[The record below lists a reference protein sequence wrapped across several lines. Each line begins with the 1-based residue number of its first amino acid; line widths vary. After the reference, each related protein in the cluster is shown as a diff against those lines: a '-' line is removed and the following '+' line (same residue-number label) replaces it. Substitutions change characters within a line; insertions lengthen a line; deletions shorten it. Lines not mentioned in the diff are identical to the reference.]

1 MKLPT
6 LLLALGAAQAAL
18 ALAPRPT
25 TKTAISSTAVS
36 STPRPSA
43 TRTPAPRCGGFSPTP
58 ARCPAGQ
65 ACAPT
70 QPPGS
75 FDLPGTCILA
85 TCGGKVAAL
94 EGTLCP
100 GGQVCVYNA
109 TAPVT
114 DLPGRCMAAMLTC
127 GGGEGKKCSS
137 GYECLVEPRVDF
149 AYAEQW
155 EAAVEG
161 VKGEKAVG
169 ICIPRGSLVV
179 EMPWRGWGV

>member
-6 LLLALGAAQAAL
+6 LLLALGASQAAM

-25 TKTAISSTAVS
+25 TKTVISSTAIS
-36 STPRPSA
+36 TTPRPSA
-43 TRTPAPRCGGFSPTP
+43 TRTPAPRCGGFSEKP

-75 FDLPGTCILA
+75 FDLPGTCILS

-100 GGQVCVYNA
+100 AGQVCVYNA

-149 AYAEQW
+149 AYYEQW
-155 EAAVEG
+155 EAAVRG

-179 EMPWRGWGV
+179 ETPWRGWVV

>member
-1 MKLPT
+1 MKLP
-6 LLLALGAAQAAL
+6 LLLAALTPLPAAL

-25 TKTAISSTAVS
+25 T
-36 STPRPSA
+36 TPLPSP
-43 TRTPAPRCGGFSPTP
+43 TRTPAPRCGGLSPDP
-58 ARCPAGQ
+58 PRCPAGQ

-94 EGTLCP
+94 EGSLCP
-100 GGQVCVYNA
+100 AGQVCVYNA

-114 DLPGRCMAAMLTC
+114 DLPGRCMAAALTC
-127 GGGEGKKCSS
+127 GGGKKCS
-137 GYECLVEPRVDF
+137 GGWECLVEPRVDF
-149 AYAEQW
+149 AYFGEW
-155 EAAVEG
+155 EGAGRGVEG
-161 VKGEKAVG
+161 GG
-169 ICIPRGSLVV
+169 ICVPRGALVV